1 MRWELWGF
9 WRVEGLDKEN
19 RGQGTGKNREEQ
31 GRTGKNREE
40 QGRTGKNREE
50 QARARAF
57 PGVKTP
63 IRWRG

>member
-31 GRTGKNREE
+31 GRTGKNRQE
-40 QGRTGKNREE
+40 QGRFQGLKPRFDGGVEC
-50 QARARAF
+50 
-57 PGVKTP
+57 PG
-63 IRWRG
+63 